1 MTFKEFCKRYD
12 DIKIK
17 YDIIVLSEL
26 VKLYREYEKEEP
38 TIDILYNELHDIVV
52 YTEEQKQYIMKE
64 AENLSK
70 KQSKIVFAFL
80 WYNIFIL

>member
-12 DIKIK
+12 EIKMK

-26 VKLYREYEKEEP
+26 LNLYKEYGKEKYTLEN
-38 TIDILYNELHDIVV
+38 TFNELHDEIV

-64 AENLSK
+64 AEKLSNK
-70 KQSKIVFAFL
+70 SKSVKCL
-80 WYNIFIL
+80 Q

>member
-26 VKLYREYEKEEP
+26 VKLYREYEKKEP

-64 AENLSK
+64 AEKLSRE
-70 KQSKIVFAFL
+70 Q
-80 WYNIFIL
+80 

>member
-26 VKLYREYEKEEP
+26 IKLYREYEKEKL
-38 TIDILYNELHDIVV
+38 TIDIIYNELHDMVV

-64 AENLSK
+64 AERLSREQGK
-70 KQSKIVFAFL
+70 
-80 WYNIFIL
+80 

>member
-26 VKLYREYEKEEP
+26 IKLYREYEKEKL
-38 TIDILYNELHDIVV
+38 TIDIIYNELHDVIV
-52 YTEEQKQYIMKE
+52 YTGEQKDYIKKE
-64 AENLSK
+64 AERLSK
-70 KQSKIVFAFL
+70 EQS
-80 WYNIFIL
+80 N